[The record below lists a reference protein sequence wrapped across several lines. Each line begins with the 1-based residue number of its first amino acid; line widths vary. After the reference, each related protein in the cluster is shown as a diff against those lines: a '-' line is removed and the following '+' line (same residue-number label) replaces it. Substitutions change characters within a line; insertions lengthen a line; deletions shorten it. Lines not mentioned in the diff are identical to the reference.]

1 MTVGF
6 EKVNQAAQ
14 QFVAEACTL
23 HPVERAIL
31 FGSYAKGTPHPWS
44 DIDIALFFHDLGD
57 DNLEDVAVDLIGRGE
72 NLIPLS
78 WDTYIEPH
86 VFVTEVL
93 EEHDPFIEEILKT
106 GRDIPL
112 PTPSNSAS
120 FT

>member
-1 MTVGF
+1 MAVDL

-44 DIDIALFFHDLGD
+44 DIDIALFFRDFGD
-57 DNLEDVAVDLIGRGE
+57 DDSEDVAIDLIGRGE
-72 NLIPLS
+72 NLIPLN

-86 VFVTEVL
+86 VFATEVL

-106 GRDIPL
+106 GYEIPL
-112 PTPSNSAS
+112 PISA
-120 FT
+120 TDA